1 MTTFDVSK
9 ESFGN
14 KSPEANEQISS
25 ESIEAVRKCDTL
37 YHIDTSWDKSY
48 YVSFR
53 ETKPSECDKTPP
65 FLSIMIDTESA
76 DSKVDGSTQTEIVS
90 PQQDSI
96 IDVNLSFGKDFKL
109 EDSSSNDEKS
119 LRNKR
124 FRHDSFEDNK
134 EKRPTKKT
142 KCTESSTSSSSDIN
156 ERPLDP
162 IQSNEL
168 YSESEVSFKSASS
181 NYSYKTRKRRRKSD
195 SSLLRNILHRS
206 GKNSYFCRRF
216 PDNNSSGMFNSF

>member
-1 MTTFDVSK
+1 MTTFEVSK
-9 ESFGN
+9 ENISN
-14 KSPEANEQISS
+14 DSSDEADLTRN
-25 ESIEAVRKCDTL
+25 ESIEAVRKCDVQ

-53 ETKPSECDKTPP
+53 DTKTSECETTPP
-65 FLSIMIDTESA
+65 FTSIMIDTESV
-76 DSKVDGSTQTEIVS
+76 DSKVDGSTQTENVS
-90 PQQDSI
+90 LQQESV

-119 LRNKR
+119 LSNKR
-124 FRHDSFEDNK
+124 FRHDSFEDHK

-142 KCTESSTSSSSDIN
+142 KCTESSASSSSDLA

-162 IQSNEL
+162 IPSNEL
-168 YSESEVSFKSASS
+168 YSESDVSFKSANS

-206 GKNSYFCRRF
+206 GKNGYFCRRF
-216 PDNNSSGMFNSF
+216 PDNNSAGW